1 LKRLSACVTHANKRK
16 HVILYKKILTMTI
29 KTSRLLVET
38 TAKTDIIDIT
48 PEIEPLAAQVLSG
61 AVLLF
66 VPGSTAAMTTIEY
79 ESGAVA
85 DLRAALERLA
95 PSDVTY
101 AHDSRW
107 GDGNGYAHV
116 RAALLGPSLTIPIE
130 DGRLLL
136 GMWQQVVVCD
146 FDNRART
153 REILVQL
160 HCLS

>member
-1 LKRLSACVTHANKRK
+1 MA
-16 HVILYKKILTMTI
+16 I

-38 TAKTDIIDIT
+38 TAETDIIDIT
-48 PEIEPLAAQVLSG
+48 LKLEPIAAQARSG
-61 AVLLF
+61 ALLLF
-66 VPGSTAAMTTIEY
+66 VPGSTAALTTIEY

-95 PSDVTY
+95 PRDMPY

-116 RAALLGPSLTIPIE
+116 RAALLGPSLSIPLE

-146 FDNRART
+146 FDNRPRT
-153 REILVQL
+153 REIVVQL
-160 HCLS
+160 HFPS